1 VFEKLPP
8 SRNADESDWLDM
20 VVDVTIIDSRTVLG
34 WPPIMLV
41 TETRRSAFVGLIRY
55 ELKEIELRYP
65 EDVVV
70 NICA

>member
-41 TETRRSAFVGLIRY
+41 TETRAAQTFFCKIF
-55 ELKEIELRYP
+55 
-65 EDVVV
+65 
-70 NICA
+70 